1 MRPLHFDPRTLR
13 ERHRDGALAGSRI
26 RVSTALTGP
35 CQRLPGAV
43 SVCSMTTMDRSLRQ
57 ALKTCLRGC
66 IAMVLLAGC
75 DAGNAQRQTADE
87 GAAVVPPVTVSGY
100 CEKFALR
107 YCALNALEY
116 EARSARAD
124 KRTDVMTW
132 IANVFQ
138 PADSRFTSEYDCRFR
153 ARRKGERAREISVG
167 VYLTRTLHFAE
178 YTKWEDLQIIPVEYV
193 VDETHDRAGY
203 GVFKYLDAP

>member
-1 MRPLHFDPRTLR
+1 
-13 ERHRDGALAGSRI
+13 
-26 RVSTALTGP
+26 
-35 CQRLPGAV
+35 
-43 SVCSMTTMDRSLRQ
+43 MTTMNMSLLQ
-57 ALKTCLRGC
+57 ALKPCLGGC

-75 DAGNAQRQTADE
+75 DAGNAQRQTAEE
-87 GAAVVPPVTVSGY
+87 GAAVASPVTVSGY

-107 YCALNALEY
+107 YCADNALEY

-153 ARRKGERAREISVG
+153 AARSGERAQVISVG
-167 VYLTRTLHFAE
+167 VFLTRTLEFAE
-178 YTKWEDLQIIPVEYV
+178 YTKWKDLQLIPVEYV

-203 GVFKYLDAP
+203 GVFKYLDAR

>member
-1 MRPLHFDPRTLR
+1 MN
-13 ERHRDGALAGSRI
+13 
-26 RVSTALTGP
+26 
-35 CQRLPGAV
+35 
-43 SVCSMTTMDRSLRQ
+43 MSLRQ
-57 ALKTCLRGC
+57 ALKTCLSGC
-66 IAMVLLAGC
+66 VAMVLLVGC

-87 GAAVVPPVTVSGY
+87 GTSVVSRHRVTVSGY

-116 EARSARAD
+116 QERSARAD

-153 ARRKGERAREISVG
+153 ASRNGERAQEISVG

-178 YTKWEDLQIIPVEYV
+178 YTKWKDLQIIPVEYV

-203 GVFKYLDAP
+203 GVFKYLEAP

>member
-1 MRPLHFDPRTLR
+1 
-13 ERHRDGALAGSRI
+13 
-26 RVSTALTGP
+26 
-35 CQRLPGAV
+35 
-43 SVCSMTTMDRSLRQ
+43 MTTMNVLLRQ
-57 ALKTCLRGC
+57 ALKTCLSGC
-66 IAMVLLAGC
+66 IAMVFLAGC
-75 DAGNAQRQTADE
+75 DAGNAQRQTPDE
-87 GAAVVPPVTVSGY
+87 GTADVSPLTVSGY

-107 YCALNALEY
+107 YCADNALEY
-116 EARSARAD
+116 QERSARVD

-153 ARRKGERAREISVG
+153 AGRKGERAQVISVG

-178 YTKWEDLQIIPVEYV
+178 YTKWKDLQVIPVEYV

-203 GVFKYLDAP
+203 GVFKYLDVP